1 MCRWENNI
9 KIKKRGCE
17 GVGWIKPTQD
27 KDMKA
32 DSFEYDYES
41 FAITTS
47 EVFLEEMNGSSH
59 L

>member
-1 MCRWENNI
+1 M
-9 KIKKRGCE
+9 KKKGGCE

-32 DSFEYDYES
+32 DSFEYDYET

-47 EVFLEEMNGSSH
+47 EAFLEEMNDGNH